1 MSELNERKSILR
13 ELPFYGANSTE
24 VNNDHSNIHTK
35 MKELN
40 KLSSLYDMESYNLNP
55 SNFSNI
61 NPDQILLNHQ
71 IRTFYYS
78 SNSFEELLNSL
89 SEENVISSL
98 SIFHNNVRIT

>member
-1 MSELNERKSILR
+1 MSELNERKSLLR
-13 ELPFYGANSTE
+13 ELPFYGANSIE

-55 SNFSNI
+55 SNFSSI
-61 NPDQILLNHQ
+61 NPDQMLLNHQ

-78 SNSFEELLNSL
+78 RIVLNNYKIL
-89 SEENVISSL
+89 CL
-98 SIFHNNVRIT
+98 RKM